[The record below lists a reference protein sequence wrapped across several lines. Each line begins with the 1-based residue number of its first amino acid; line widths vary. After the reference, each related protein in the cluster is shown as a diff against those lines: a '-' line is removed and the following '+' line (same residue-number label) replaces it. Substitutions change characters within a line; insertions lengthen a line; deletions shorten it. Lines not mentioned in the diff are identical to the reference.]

1 MESYKSKHIIN
12 VSKVRRLETQSGIA
26 FYVALFTVKRFTQ

>member
-12 VSKVRRLETQSGIA
+12 VSKVGRVETQSGIA
-26 FYVALFTVKRFTQ
+26 FYVALFAVKKSTQ